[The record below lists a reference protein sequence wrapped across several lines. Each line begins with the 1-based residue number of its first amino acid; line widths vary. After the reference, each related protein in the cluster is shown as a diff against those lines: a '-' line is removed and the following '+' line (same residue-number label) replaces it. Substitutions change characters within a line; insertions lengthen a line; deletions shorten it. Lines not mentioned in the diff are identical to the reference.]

1 MANNRGSNR
10 QAGAP
15 ALPGAGR
22 PPQSITLR
30 IGDGIAFRYG
40 VNTPLELGEVVE
52 IKRGIPRTVVLQL
65 REGERVWILV
75 ETPTA

>member
-1 MANNRGSNR
+1 MKNNRGSNR
-10 QAGAP
+10 PKGAP

-40 VNTPLELGEVVE
+40 VNTPLELGDVIE
-52 IKRGIPRTVVLQL
+52 IKRGIPRMVVLQL

-75 ETPTA
+75 ETPKE